1 MKLGMYIRMILLFVM
16 TGSAVFSFGQKT
28 IALDNWFNRETHAK
42 TGKIFH
48 YTWDDTENSGFS
60 IMAQTFRDMG
70 ASLLTLETAPA
81 AQNLKT
87 AGVYIIVDPDTISEN
102 PDPNYVQPADI
113 KAIEKWVRKGGVL
126 VLMSNDKP
134 NAEFTHFNR
143 LASVFGFRFRP
154 VTLNPVEGRNW
165 DMGAETVFP
174 DHPLFRNVR
183 KIYMKE
189 TTPIVLDKNAR
200 PLVRDNGDGE
210 VFIAETGYGKGYVL
224 AIGDPWLYNEYVD
237 NRRLTS
243 DFDND
248 KALVNFCSFLVSK
261 AKR

>member
-1 MKLGMYIRMILLFVM
+1 MKRGIHIHVMLLFIL
-16 TGSAVFSFGQKT
+16 TGAANFCFAQKT

-48 YTWDDTENSGFS
+48 YTWEDTENSGFS
-60 IMAQTFRDMG
+60 IMAQTFRNMG
-70 ASLLTLETAPA
+70 ASLLTLESAPTAR
-81 AQNLKT
+81 NLKT
-87 AGVYIIVDPDTISEN
+87 AGVYIIVDPDTLSEN
-102 PDPNYVQPADI
+102 PNPNYVQPADI
-113 KAIEKWVRKGGVL
+113 KAIEKWVKKGGVL

-154 VTLNPVEGRNW
+154 VTLNPVQGRNW
-165 DMGAETVFP
+165 DMGAETNFP
-174 DHPLFRNVR
+174 DHPLFRDVR

-189 TTPIVLDKNAR
+189 TTPIVLDKNAIA
-200 PLVRDNGDGE
+200 LVRDNGNGE
-210 VFIAETGYGKGYVL
+210 VFIAETRYGKGYVL

-237 NRRLTS
+237 NRRLTT

-261 AKR
+261 ARR